1 MTSTDEQEKAKTAET
16 RPSTFNPDA
25 PVFKPAQ
32 PRPSGKLN
40 ANAPEFIPGQL
51 GTYDGGIGYV
61 SVPDVKHGKG
71 YNKGGYHR
79 PIPYVHPPDGQY
91 PPAWSGPHQ
100 QFMPLWVP
108 CPQDVY
114 AGGAVYDYVPYRYG
128 AGRGYEGG
136 DGQPRP
142 MRGTRHGT
150 PSVQGHKRE
159 ASVSHAMGMPP
170 QAHGPPRR
178 VDTAEKRKDN
188 KDLGKISEG
197 KVKAEPKVVTKEP
210 AARAPEV
217 LVAPIATPPPDAKS
231 KPLTWAD
238 RFRHSQPKEEAQDI
252 PKVEESNLPT
262 SIWKGRPTFADMM
275 KKAAEAARKE
285 EEMKMAAA
293 KAAAAQK
300 LAEQTEAQ
308 KAPGRPAAGVTPPI
322 VSEPIRGA
330 TPLVTAERVPNA
342 TEDLILN
349 KAKADV
355 AKKEVTKAHAEAPN
369 HKQKKSEQVADKDQ
383 KIPIHQFDVLPSA
396 ERQNGTV
403 EVQPEQQISTKQ
415 VSRPEEPKTPKGA
428 LETLPSVQSPSVQPE
443 MSVNFVES
451 NRSEGVTPS
460 NRAAPSGPSVHSHG
474 LDSSKFDKILGVKA
488 AIPEQPKDDVQSA
501 EYAGGLDHFQTLESS
516 PPQSSIELPEISE
529 SETSDQWHESRE
541 TLRSKQLEDAASRQL
556 IESGEELEEPLGD
569 TSDMSVATPSSDKLE
584 PEVFAKAKQYSPPPS
599 DLVFPIDTLVSC
611 GFELM
616 RVGLEFNSE
625 LVFSLSINRD
635 INPNGGSESRRTG
648 GARYEDKNYA
658 HKYKGDNWVMQ
669 RRHAKPEQRG
679 FGGWNKSSMEFS
691 RDQLEALSRPQA
703 SESSWIRKQAKL
715 KMDKDQQLTR
725 RLMGL
730 LNRLTIEKFDTIY
743 RQVLMSGV
751 ETVQQA
757 FMLVKIIFEK
767 AITQHHFIPM
777 YVELC
782 AKLSYDLDNFLA
794 VDPQQS
800 PQGQQDT
807 QSTAAA
813 GERKTTKKSEFMRIL
828 LNCCQDSFENNLKP
842 LEFPPDLEG
851 DDKFEFELKYKHR
864 MRGNMIFVG
873 ELFKQKLLAAKLLI
887 TCLDQVF
894 AKRNECIASTGSI
907 DTGDNHLE
915 GMCTLL
921 QTVGKSFD
929 TDKWKYAAELEKR
942 IQMLTDL
949 GRNPQICF
957 RIRCLIQNV
966 LDSRHEKWVKS
977 TPYKVEGPC
986 RLQELRSK
994 VMEQEKQQEDN
1005 AWRTKRRGKSYEVR
1019 APSPRPQS
1027 PKSSAAPNVLSTPS
1041 IPPPMT
1047 AEELKRRTRGIVRE
1061 FVMSHDPK
1069 EASLCVSELNLQQT
1083 RDWELY
1089 AYLFSAALEACAKLT
1104 ADQDRQLVAKWMSD
1118 LAIGRSS
1125 QDALVKW
1132 LHGFLRD
1139 EPADHGYSMMIEDY
1153 PVVPLMLKELLNC
1166 MKESYSNVRGFTE
1179 VEKIIEGE
1187 IYPAVGLM
1195 V

>member
-16 RPSTFNPDA
+16 RTSTFNPDA
-25 PVFKPAQ
+25 PVFKPSQ
-32 PRPSGKLN
+32 PRPSGQLN

-79 PIPYVHPPDGQY
+79 PISYMHPADGQY
-91 PPAWSGPHQ
+91 PPAWSPPHQ
-100 QFMPLWVP
+100 QYMPLWVP
-108 CPQDVY
+108 CPQDMY
-114 AGGAVYDYVPYRYG
+114 GGAPMYDYVPYRYG
-128 AGRGYEGG
+128 GGRGYEGP

-142 MRGTRHGT
+142 MRGPRHGT
-150 PSVQGHKRE
+150 PTVQGHKRE

-170 QAHGPPRR
+170 PPHGPPKR
-178 VDTAEKRKDN
+178 VDPVDRRKEN
-188 KDLGKISEG
+188 KDQGKVSEG
-197 KVKAEPKVVTKEP
+197 KVKAEPKAVTKEP
-210 AARAPEV
+210 AVRVPEV
-217 LVAPIATPPPDAKS
+217 LVAPIATPPPDAKP
-231 KPLTWAD
+231 KQFTWAD
-238 RFRHSQPKEEAQDI
+238 RFRQSSVKEEAQDV
-252 PKVEESNLPT
+252 PKVEESNLTT

-285 EEMKMAAA
+285 EEVKIAVA
-293 KAAAAQK
+293 KASEAAQK
-300 LAEQTEAQ
+300 LEMESESQ
-308 KAPGRPAAGVTPPI
+308 KSPEKSALGVSPD
-322 VSEPIRGA
+322 VASEPARASAALA
-330 TPLVTAERVPNA
+330 TDERTVDVAEDTLHKTAKAIVAENEVVEVHDETPNHRQPKSEQIPGKDQRIPVNHIDVLLTAERQKGAVEVKPEQHILTKQIPRA
-342 TEDLILN
+342 EESIPSKDL
-349 KAKADV
+349 
-355 AKKEVTKAHAEAPN
+355 
-369 HKQKKSEQVADKDQ
+369 SE
-383 KIPIHQFDVLPSA
+383 PLPSTPSPA
-396 ERQNGTV
+396 
-403 EVQPEQQISTKQ
+403 VQPD
-415 VSRPEEPKTPKGA
+415 
-428 LETLPSVQSPSVQPE
+428 
-443 MSVNFVES
+443 MSSHSFES

-460 NRAAPSGPSVHSHG
+460 NRGVPSSPSVHSHV
-474 LDSSKFDKILGVKA
+474 LDASRFDKMNGVKA
-488 AIPEQPKDDVQSA
+488 TTPELSKDEVQSA
-501 EYAGGLDHFQTLESS
+501 EYDASLDHYQTLESS
-516 PPQSSIELPEISE
+516 PPQSSNELPELSE
-529 SETSDQWHESRE
+529 SETSEQWHESRE
-541 TLRSKQLEDAASRQL
+541 TMRSKQLDDAASSPL
-556 IESGEELEEPLGD
+556 VDSGDEVEEPIAD
-569 TSDMSVATPSSDKLE
+569 ASDVSAAVATPSDKLE
-584 PEVFAKAKQYSPPPS
+584 PEPFAKVKQYSPPPS
-599 DLVFPIDTLVSC
+599 DLVFPIDTLVRC

-625 LVFSLSINRD
+625 LVFSLNINRD
-635 INPNGGSESRRTG
+635 TNAGTENRRTG
-648 GARYEDKNYA
+648 GARYEEKNYA
-658 HKYKGDNWVMQ
+658 QKYKGDNWVMQ

-691 RDQLEALSRPQA
+691 RDQLESLSRPQA

-715 KMDKDQQLTR
+715 KMDKDHQLTR

-730 LNRLTIEKFDTIY
+730 LNRLTVEKFDTIY

-782 AKLSYDLDNFLA
+782 AKLSCDLDNFLA
-794 VDPQQS
+794 VDPQQGS
-800 PQGQQDT
+800 QSQQDT

-813 GERKTTKKSEFMRIL
+813 GERKAAKRSEFMRIL

-842 LEFPPDLEG
+842 LEFPPELEG

-929 TDKWKYAAELEKR
+929 TDKWKYASELERR

-977 TPYKVEGPC
+977 TPYKLEGPC

-994 VMEQEKQQEDN
+994 VMEQEKQQEDH

-1019 APSPRPQS
+1019 APSPRQQS
-1027 PKSSAAPNVLSTPS
+1027 PKSSAAPNVLSATS

-1047 AEELKRRTRGIVRE
+1047 ADELKRRTRGIVRE

-1069 EASLCVSELNLQQT
+1069 EASLCVSELNLQPT

-1104 ADQDRQLVAKWMSD
+1104 ADQDRRIVAKWMTD

-1132 LHGFLRD
+1132 LHGFLKD

-1166 MKESYSNVRGFTE
+1166 MKESYSNVRGFAE